1 MSKIVYLL
9 GAGASWGD
17 RGKDRD
23 GNIVEMN
30 IYGKQ
35 TPFGDAPIIGKCAN
49 ITEGLPLVSEI
60 PGRLTYIIE
69 IIKNCPCSE
78 ITKDKI
84 FPLGSRDGMGFD
96 TAREMLIRDLE
107 WLKTASENHATIDT
121 FAKKL
126 FLKGQLTD
134 FYKVESLLSVF
145 FIIEQVINKKDG
157 RYDTFLASVLDSKLN
172 IDDRITILTW
182 NYDSQFELAYKEY
195 GEEKEASGIRR
206 KLGIAD
212 LKDQSY
218 ETRNQIFK
226 LNGTANFWEQI
237 DLAQYDELNESLLV
251 KLLDLYLKGREK
263 KGASR
268 ISFAWDNKEY
278 IDKNFETALIN
289 AIKGAETLV
298 VIGYTF
304 PFFNREIDRAIF
316 QAMNT
321 LKTIYIQD
329 PNATQIVDNL
339 ESLYSPA
346 HTGITHVN
354 KNVKPITNTSQF
366 YLPPEL

>member
-9 GAGASWGD
+9 GAGASF
-17 RGKDRD
+17 GKRAKDD
-23 GNIVEMN
+23 KLSISVPKKSTH
-30 IYGKQ
+30 I
-35 TPFGDAPIIGKCAN
+35 PFGEIVGTCAN
-49 ITEGLPLVSEI
+49 IIEGLPLVSEI
-60 PGRLTYIIE
+60 PGRLAYVINK
-69 IIKNCPCSE
+69 IKS
-78 ITKDKI
+78 
-84 FPLGSRDGMGFD
+84 FD
-96 TAREMLIRDLE
+96 NPDRINPQLLKKLNFTGDIAEFISAVKLLIDDFT
-107 WLKTASENHATIDT
+107 WLKEECENHATIDT

-126 FLKGQLTD
+126 FLKGHLAE

-157 RYDTFLASVLDSKLN
+157 RYDTFLASVLDSRLN

-226 LNGTANFWEQI
+226 LNGTANFLEQI
-237 DLAQYDELNESLLV
+237 DLTQYNMLDESLLV

-268 ISFAWDNKEY
+268 ISFAWDNNEY
-278 IDKNFETALIN
+278 IAKNFEDALDASIRN
-289 AIKGAETLV
+289 AEVLV

-304 PFFNREIDRAIF
+304 PFFNRKLDRRIF
-316 QAMNT
+316 DAMYK
-321 LKTIYIQD
+321 LKKIYIQD
-329 PNATQIVDNL
+329 PNAESLVTNL
-339 ESLYSPA
+339 EAIYS
-346 HTGITHVN
+346 TKQDVN
-354 KNVKPITNTSQF
+354 KLRNNVIPITNINQF

>member
-9 GAGASWGD
+9 GAGASYGD
-17 RGKDRD
+17 RGKDKD

-30 IYGKQ
+30 IHGKR
-35 TPFGDAPIIGKCAN
+35 TSTGSVPVIGRCAN
-49 ITEGLPLVSEI
+49 IKEGLPLVSEI
-60 PGRLTYIIE
+60 PGRLAYVINE
-69 IIKNCPCSE
+69 IKNCQCSQNVVNVL
-78 ITKDKI
+78 
-84 FPLGSRDGMGFD
+84 FPLGTTGGTGFN
-96 TAREMLIRDLE
+96 TARDILLNDLK
-107 WLKTASENHATIDT
+107 WLKDESEKHATIDT

-126 FLKGQLTD
+126 YLKGQLTD

-145 FIIEQVINKKDG
+145 FIIEQVINKKYG

-195 GEEKEASGIRR
+195 GEEKEAKGIRR

-226 LNGTANFWEQI
+226 LNGTANFSEQI
-237 DLAQYDELNESLLV
+237 DLTQYDKLNGDLLV

-263 KGASR
+263 RGASR

-304 PFFNREIDRAIF
+304 PFFNREIDRTIF

>member
-1 MSKIVYLL
+1 M
-9 GAGASWGD
+9 
-17 RGKDRD
+17 
-23 GNIVEMN
+23 
-30 IYGKQ
+30 
-35 TPFGDAPIIGKCAN
+35 
-49 ITEGLPLVSEI
+49 
-60 PGRLTYIIE
+60 
-69 IIKNCPCSE
+69 
-78 ITKDKI
+78 
-84 FPLGSRDGMGFD
+84 
-96 TAREMLIRDLE
+96 
-107 WLKTASENHATIDT
+107 
-121 FAKKL
+121 
-126 FLKGQLTD
+126 
-134 FYKVESLLSVF
+134 
-145 FIIEQVINKKDG
+145 
-157 RYDTFLASVLDSKLN
+157 LDSKLN

-195 GEEKEASGIRR
+195 GEEKEARGIRR

-226 LNGTANFWEQI
+226 LNG
-237 DLAQYDELNESLLV
+237 DLLV
-251 KLLDLYLKGREK
+251 KLIDLYLKGREK

-268 ISFAWDNKEY
+268 ISFAWDNNEY
-278 IDKNFETALIN
+278 IEKNFEAALID
-289 AIKGAETLV
+289 AIKDAETLV

-316 QAMNT
+316 SAMNT

-329 PNATQIVDNL
+329 PNATQIADNL

-354 KNVKPITNTSQF
+354 KNVKPKTNTTQF

>member
-9 GAGASWGD
+9 GAGASYGK
-17 RGKDRD
+17 RGEDKD

-30 IYGKQ
+30 IHGKR
-35 TPFGDAPIIGKCAN
+35 TSTGSVPLIGRCAN
-49 ITEGLPLVSEI
+49 IKEGLPLVSEI
-60 PGRLTYIIE
+60 PGRLAYVINE
-69 IIKNCPCSE
+69 IKNCQCSQNVVNVL
-78 ITKDKI
+78 
-84 FPLGSRDGMGFD
+84 FPLGTTGGTGFN
-96 TAREMLIRDLE
+96 TARDILLNDLK
-107 WLKTASENHATIDT
+107 WLKDESEKHATIDT

-126 FLKGQLTD
+126 YLKGQLTD

-195 GEEKEASGIRR
+195 GEEKEAKGIRR

-226 LNGTANFWEQI
+226 LNGTANFSEQI
-237 DLAQYDELNESLLV
+237 DLTQYDKLNGDLLV
-251 KLLDLYLKGREK
+251 KLIDLYLKGREK

-268 ISFAWDNKEY
+268 ISFAWDNNEY
-278 IDKNFETALIN
+278 IEKNFEAALID
-289 AIKGAETLV
+289 AIKDAETLV

-316 QAMNT
+316 LAMKK
-321 LKTIYIQD
+321 LKVIYIQD
-329 PNATQIVDNL
+329 PNATQIIDSL
-339 ESLYSPA
+339 DSLYSA
-346 HTGITHVN
+346 IHKETTYVN
-354 KNVKPITNTSQF
+354 RNVKPKTNTTQF

>member
-1 MSKIVYLL
+1 MSKVVYLL
-9 GAGASWGD
+9 GAGASYGD
-17 RGKDRD
+17 RARDKDGK
-23 GNIVEMN
+23 IVEKT
-30 IYGKQ
+30 IHGKPSA
-35 TPFGDAPIIGKCAN
+35 TGGVSTIGRCAN

-60 PGRLTYIIE
+60 PGRLAYVINEIQNCSCPTNII
-69 IIKNCPCSE
+69 N
-78 ITKDKI
+78 TI
-84 FPLGSRDGMGFD
+84 FPLKENGGATFNK
-96 TAREMLIRDLE
+96 ARQTLIEDLK
-107 WLKTASENHATIDT
+107 WLKDESEKHATIDT

-145 FIIEQVINKKDG
+145 FVIEQVINKKDS
-157 RYDTFLASVLDSKLN
+157 RYDTFLASVLDSRLN

-237 DLAQYDELNESLLV
+237 DLTQYNKLNGDLLV
-251 KLLDLYLKGREK
+251 KLIDLYLKGREK
-263 KGASR
+263 QGASR

-278 IDKNFETALIN
+278 IEKNFESALKD
-289 AIKGAETLV
+289 AIKNAETLV

-304 PFFNREIDRAIF
+304 PFFNREIDRMVF
-316 QAMNT
+316 KYMDN
-321 LKTIYIQD
+321 LKRIYIQD
-329 PNATQIVDNL
+329 PNAEQIVS
-339 ESLYSPA
+339 SLDSIYTER
-346 HTGITHVN
+346 HIQVMHVN
-354 KNVKPITNTSQF
+354 ENVIPIKNLTQF